1 VVGGAIAMKAKI
13 IAVLSVSAVFAM
25 PVGAVAGF
33 PARAEDFRA
42 AIYNGVS
49 DLRQSCGVIGDDPRL
64 TAAAQRLADD
74 LVING
79 VENGHIGSDGSSP
92 RARIVDA
99 GYLRPGN
106 TSEIIYWGSGSH
118 ANPSS
123 ALDWWMQ
130 SPPHR
135 GVILDCGFHAV
146 GFAIGW
152 ARNMVV
158 AVGDFAS
165 P

>member
-1 VVGGAIAMKAKI
+1 MKVKI
-13 IAVLSVSAVFAM
+13 IAVLSFCAVLTM
-25 PVGAVAGF
+25 PIGAVAGF
-33 PARAEDFRA
+33 PARADDFRA

-79 VENGHIGSDGSSP
+79 VEGGHIGSDGSSP
-92 RARIVDA
+92 RARILDA
-99 GYLRPGN
+99 GYLKPGN

-118 ANPSS
+118 ANPNS
-123 ALDWWMQ
+123 ALEWWMQ

-135 GVILDCGFHAV
+135 GVIVDCAFTAV
-146 GFAIGW
+146 GFAIAW
-152 ARNMVV
+152 ARNTVV
-158 AVGDFAS
+158 AVGDFAG

>member
-1 VVGGAIAMKAKI
+1 MKVKV
-13 IAVLSVSAVFAM
+13 IAVLSVCAVLAI
-25 PVGAVAGF
+25 PVGAVADF
-33 PARAEDFRA
+33 PARADDFRA

-74 LVING
+74 LVLNG
-79 VENGHIGSDGSSP
+79 VEGGHIGSDGSSP
-92 RARIVDA
+92 RARILDA

-118 ANPSS
+118 ANPNA
-123 ALDWWMQ
+123 ALEWWMQ

-135 GVILDCGFHAV
+135 GVIQDCAFTAV
-146 GFAIGW
+146 GFAIAW
-152 ARNMVV
+152 ARNTVV
-158 AVGDFAS
+158 AVGDFAG

>member
-1 VVGGAIAMKAKI
+1 MAIKVKI
-13 IAVLSVSAVFAM
+13 IAVLSFCAVLTT

-33 PARAEDFRA
+33 PARADDFRA
-42 AIYNGVS
+42 AIYSGVS

-79 VENGHIGSDGSSP
+79 VEGGHIASDGSSP
-92 RARIVDA
+92 RARILDA
-99 GYLRPGN
+99 GYIRPGN

-118 ANPSS
+118 ANPS
-123 ALDWWMQ
+123 APLEWWMQ
-130 SPPHR
+130 SPPHQA
-135 GVILDCGFHAV
+135 VILNCAFTAV
-146 GFAIGW
+146 GFAIAW
-152 ARNMVV
+152 ARNTVIV
-158 AVGDFAS
+158 VGDFAG

>member
-1 VVGGAIAMKAKI
+1 MKLKI
-13 IAVLSVSAVFAM
+13 IAVLSVCAVLTI
-25 PVGAVAGF
+25 PVGTVAGI
-33 PARAEDFRA
+33 PARADDFRA
-42 AIYNGVS
+42 AILNGVS

-79 VENGHIGSDGSSP
+79 VEGGHIGSDGSSP

-118 ANPSS
+118 ANPNA
-123 ALDWWMQ
+123 ALEWWMQ

-135 GVILDCGFHAV
+135 GVIQDCAFTAV
-146 GFAIGW
+146 GFAIAW
-152 ARNMVV
+152 ARNTVV
-158 AVGDFAS
+158 AVGDFAG